1 LVFAYPDRTAFLRD
15 YFRIAGD
22 SPGTMDCGF
31 QALNERIGDLSLAIR
46 NQETEIR
53 GRKIDP

>member
-1 LVFAYPDRTAFLRD
+1 LSAIRTLH
-15 YFRIAGD
+15 YFRGYFRLDGD
-22 SPGTMDCGF
+22 SPGTMDWGF
-31 QALNERIGDLSLAIR
+31 QAHNERIGDLPLAIR